1 MFFFFTKRKASK
13 RPKIGKSLISAIEI
27 KIVPNVFFQQI
38 KCWGKKIAG
47 VSVWCFI
54 LSNILKIC
62 SLSVKKTKKSDHGLH
77 QHKLLG
83 WIFFLP
89 QMSNLDFY
97 NASDSISVPPPPHPP
112 CLHLSLDEVMLG
124 MIGPSSQIKPRSPP
138 HFYSPGI
145 HYAKRAVVSDGIF
158 YFIITNRR
166 VNN

>member
-1 MFFFFTKRKASK
+1 MLGEKDSWS
-13 RPKIGKSLISAIEI
+13 ISLMLYFI
-27 KIVPNVFFQQI
+27 KYFKNLQSF
-38 KCWGKKIAG
+38 CKKD
-47 VSVWCFI
+47 
-54 LSNILKIC
+54 
-62 SLSVKKTKKSDHGLH
+62 KKSDHGSH

-97 NASDSISVPPPPHPP
+97 NASDSISVSPP
-112 CLHLSLDEVMLG
+112 CLHLSFDEVMLG